1 MPPRAGEHDLGAVAG
16 LGAAPVLAQRV
27 ELGVAAHERRAS
39 LELGRQLGGQRQV
52 ERRVLAQDRLVEAA
66 QLRAGLD
73 ADRVHKLVA
82 RPAVGA
88 ERVGLAAAAVEG
100 EHAQAVEVLA
110 QRLVREQR
118 LDLGDRLGVPP
129 GREILLE
136 GLLDRGE
143 AQFLQAA
150 DLEVRERLG
159 GDIVERRSA
168 PQRERLA
175 RRPLGDE
182 PLEAAGVDFA
192 GAEPQLVAVP
202 AGDDLRAVAAT
213 P

>member
-1 MPPRAGEHDLGAVAG
+1 ME
-16 LGAAPVLAQRV
+16 AP
-27 ELGVAAHERRAS
+27 
-39 LELGRQLGGQRQV
+39 QLG
-52 ERRVLAQDRLVEAA
+52 
-66 QLRAGLD
+66 AGLD
-73 ADRVHKLVA
+73 ADRVHELVA

-88 ERVGLAAAAVEG
+88 ERVGLAAAAVER

-143 AQFLQAA
+143 PQLLQAA
-150 DLEVRERLG
+150 DLEARERLG
-159 GDIVERRSA
+159 GDVVERRSA

-182 PLEAAGVDFA
+182 PLEAARVDLA

-202 AGDDLRAVAAT
+202 AGDDLRAVAADPLNALRSCET
-213 P
+213 